1 MNELPLNRARNPL
14 RNQGYMMRLTGES
27 GGAFMG
33 SLAEELVSEQS
44 MEKDDVKKTQ
54 SKTERRNY
62 DQLADG
68 PTRRWTNSPTPTRR
82 RIKSSRDV
90 GELVLNPIQLIRS

>member
-1 MNELPLNRARNPL
+1 MNELLINRARNPL

-44 MEKDDVKKTQ
+44 MENDDVKKTQ

-62 DQLADG
+62 GQLADG
-68 PTRRWTNSPTPTRR
+68 RTRR
-82 RIKSSRDV
+82 RIKSRRDV
-90 GELVLNPIQLIRS
+90 GELVLNLIQLIRS

>member
-33 SLAEELVSEQS
+33 SLAEELESEQS

-62 DQLADG
+62 GQLADGPTCRWTNSPMDQLADG
-68 PTRRWTNSPTPTRR
+68 PTRRWTNSPTYK
-82 RIKSSRDV
+82 IK
-90 GELVLNPIQLIRS
+90 

>member
-1 MNELPLNRARNPL
+1 MNELPINRARNPL

-44 MEKDDVKKTQ
+44 MENDDVKKTQ
-54 SKTERRNY
+54 SKTERRNHG
-62 DQLADG
+62 QLADG
-68 PTRRWTNSPTPTRR
+68 RTRR
-82 RIKSSRDV
+82 RIKSRRDV
-90 GELVLNPIQLIRS
+90 GELVLNLIQLIRS

>member
-44 MEKDDVKKTQ
+44 MENDDAQEDAVEDRKEELR
-54 SKTERRNY
+54 S
-62 DQLADG
+62 
-68 PTRRWTNSPTPTRR
+68 TRR
-82 RIKSSRDV
+82 RIKSSRDA

>member
-1 MNELPLNRARNPL
+1 MNELPINRARNPL

-44 MEKDDVKKTQ
+44 MENDDAQEDAAEDRKEECYLQ
-54 SKTERRNY
+54 
-62 DQLADG
+62 
-68 PTRRWTNSPTPTRR
+68 
-82 RIKSSRDV
+82 
-90 GELVLNPIQLIRS
+90 

>member
-1 MNELPLNRARNPL
+1 MNELPINRARNPL

-44 MEKDDVKKTQ
+44 MENDDAQEDAVEDRKEELR
-54 SKTERRNY
+54 S
-62 DQLADG
+62 
-68 PTRRWTNSPTPTRR
+68 TRR
-82 RIKSSRDV
+82 RIKSSRDT

>member
-1 MNELPLNRARNPL
+1 MNELPINRARNPL

-27 GGAFMG
+27 RGAFMG

-44 MEKDDVKKTQ
+44 MENDDAQEDAVEDRKEELR
-54 SKTERRNY
+54 S
-62 DQLADG
+62 
-68 PTRRWTNSPTPTRR
+68 TRR
-82 RIKSSRDV
+82 RIKSSRDA

>member
-1 MNELPLNRARNPL
+1 MNELPINRARNPL

-44 MEKDDVKKTQ
+44 MENDDAQEDAVEDRKEELR
-54 SKTERRNY
+54 S
-62 DQLADG
+62 
-68 PTRRWTNSPTPTRR
+68 TRR
-82 RIKSSRDV
+82 RIKSSRDA
-90 GELVLNPIQLIRS
+90 GKLVLNPIQLIRS

>member
-44 MEKDDVKKTQ
+44 MEKDDVKTQ

-62 DQLADG
+62 GQLADG
-68 PTRRWTNSPTPTRR
+68 PTRRRTNSPTPTRR

>member
-1 MNELPLNRARNPL
+1 MNELPINRARNPL

-44 MEKDDVKKTQ
+44 MENDDVKKTQ

-62 DQLADG
+62 GQLADG
-68 PTRRWTNSPTPTRR
+68 RTRR
-82 RIKSSRDV
+82 RIKSRRDV
-90 GELVLNPIQLIRS
+90 GELVLNLIQLIRS

>member
-1 MNELPLNRARNPL
+1 MNELPINRARNPL

-44 MEKDDVKKTQ
+44 MENDDVKKTQ

-62 DQLADG
+62 GQLADG
-68 PTRRWTNSPTPTRR
+68 RTRR
-82 RIKSSRDV
+82 RIKSRRDV

>member
-1 MNELPLNRARNPL
+1 MNELPINRARNPL

-44 MEKDDVKKTQ
+44 MENDDAQEDAVEDRKEECYLQ
-54 SKTERRNY
+54 
-62 DQLADG
+62 
-68 PTRRWTNSPTPTRR
+68 
-82 RIKSSRDV
+82 
-90 GELVLNPIQLIRS
+90 

>member
-1 MNELPLNRARNPL
+1 MNELPINRARNPL

-44 MEKDDVKKTQ
+44 MENDDAQEDAVEDRKEELQ
-54 SKTERRNY
+54 S
-62 DQLADG
+62 
-68 PTRRWTNSPTPTRR
+68 TRR
-82 RIKSSRDV
+82 RIKSSRDA

>member
-1 MNELPLNRARNPL
+1 MNELPINRARNPL

-44 MEKDDVKKTQ
+44 MENDDAQEDAVEDRKEELR
-54 SKTERRNY
+54 S
-62 DQLADG
+62 
-68 PTRRWTNSPTPTRR
+68 TRR
-82 RIKSSRDV
+82 RIKSSRDA

>member
-1 MNELPLNRARNPL
+1 MNELPINRARNPL

-44 MEKDDVKKTQ
+44 MENDDVKKTQ

-62 DQLADG
+62 GQLADG
-68 PTRRWTNSPTPTRR
+68 PTRR
-82 RIKSSRDV
+82 RIKSRRDV

>member
-1 MNELPLNRARNPL
+1 MNELPINRARNPL

-44 MEKDDVKKTQ
+44 MENDDVKKTQ

-62 DQLADG
+62 GQLADG
-68 PTRRWTNSPTPTRR
+68 RTRR
-82 RIKSSRDV
+82 RIKSRRDV
-90 GELVLNPIQLIRS
+90 GELVLNLIQLIRR